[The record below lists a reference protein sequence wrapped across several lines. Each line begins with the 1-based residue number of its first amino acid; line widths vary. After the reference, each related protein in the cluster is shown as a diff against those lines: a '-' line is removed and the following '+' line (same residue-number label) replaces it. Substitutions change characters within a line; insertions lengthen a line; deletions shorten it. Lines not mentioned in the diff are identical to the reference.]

1 MKKSILMLVAGL
13 ASVAL
18 VGCGQKSSEAE
29 TTKGNEAETTKGSEA
44 EIAVVTDV
52 GQLRDG
58 GFNQG
63 TYEGAKEYAE
73 ANKKSFTYYAPANG
87 SEASDADRIEARQ
100 LAIKNK
106 AKIIVAPG
114 FLQAAAR
121 RTVAKENPDIKFVFV
136 DGWTLTDST
145 DANGNDNGKAL
156 NNVTAISYK
165 EQESGYRAG
174 YAVVKDGYT
183 KLGGTFGGAGSN
195 PACNRYAYGFAQG
208 ANDAAKAR
216 NKNVERKVSYRYG
229 SSFKATSELKTQRT
243 GWYTSGTEIIFS
255 CGGSMVQSVVAA
267 SQEFDDN
274 KKIVGVDVDQH
285 ALSENV
291 ITSAQKGLAVSVK
304 LALGEYY
311 GNEWD
316 SKLGGKTQNLGA
328 AEDATGL
335 PTNDDAWRFKTFTK
349 AEYNTLFD
357 NIKKGTVTPRSDVA
371 GDCNVESFWSQDIF
385 SNINITLDK

>member
-18 VGCGQKSSEAE
+18 VGCGQ
-29 TTKGNEAETTKGSEA
+29 KGSEA

-87 SEASDADRIEARQ
+87 ANASDADRIEARQ

-121 RTVAKENPDIKFVFV
+121 RTVAKENPEVKFVFV

-216 NKNVERKVSYRYG
+216 NEHVERKVSYRYG
-229 SSFKATSELKTQRT
+229 SSFNASAELKTQRT

-267 SQEFDDN
+267 SQEIGGDT

-304 LALGEYY
+304 LALSEYY

-349 AEYNTLFD
+349 AEYNTLFES
-357 NIKKGTVTPRSDVA
+357 IKKGTVTPRSDVD
-371 GDCNVESFWSQDIF
+371 GDCNVESFWSKDIF
-385 SNINITLDK
+385 SNISITLDK

>member
-18 VGCGQKSSEAE
+18 VGCGQ
-29 TTKGNEAETTKGSEA
+29 KGSEA

-87 SEASDADRIEARQ
+87 ANASDADRIEARQ

-121 RTVAKENPDIKFVFV
+121 RTVAKENPEVKFVFV

-229 SSFKATSELKTQRT
+229 SSFNASAELKTQRT

-267 SQEFDDN
+267 SQEIGGDT

-349 AEYNTLFD
+349 TEYNTLFD
-357 NIKKGTVTPRSDVA
+357 SIKKGTVTPRSDVA

-385 SNINITLDK
+385 SNISITLDK

>member
-18 VGCGQKSSEAE
+18 VGCGQ
-29 TTKGNEAETTKGSEA
+29 KGSEA

-87 SEASDADRIEARQ
+87 ANASDADRIEARQ

-121 RTVAKENPDIKFVFV
+121 RTVAKENPEVKFVFV

-229 SSFKATSELKTQRT
+229 SSFNASAELKTQRT

-267 SQEFDDN
+267 SQEIGGDT

-304 LALGEYY
+304 LALREYY

-316 SKLGGKTQNLGA
+316 SKLAGKTQNLGA

-349 AEYNTLFD
+349 AEYNTLFES
-357 NIKKGTVTPRSDVA
+357 IKKGTVTPRSDVA

-385 SNINITLDK
+385 SNISITLDK

>member
-1 MKKSILMLVAGL
+1 MLYNSKFL
-13 ASVAL
+13 
-18 VGCGQKSSEAE
+18 K
-29 TTKGNEAETTKGSEA
+29 
-44 EIAVVTDV
+44 
-52 GQLRDG
+52 
-58 GFNQG
+58 
-63 TYEGAKEYAE
+63 
-73 ANKKSFTYYAPANG
+73 NKKSFTYYAPANG
-87 SEASDADRIEARQ
+87 ANASDADRIEARQ

-121 RTVAKENPDIKFVFV
+121 RTVAKENPEVKFVFV

-229 SSFKATSELKTQRT
+229 SSFNASAELKTQRT

-267 SQEFDDN
+267 SQEVGGDT

-349 AEYNTLFD
+349 AEYNTLFES
-357 NIKKGTVTPRSDVA
+357 IKKGTVTPRSDVA

-385 SNINITLDK
+385 SNISITLDK

>member
-1 MKKSILMLVAGL
+1 MKKSHLILVAGL

-18 VGCGQKSSEAE
+18 VGCGQQS
-29 TTKGNEAETTKGSEA
+29 SEA

-121 RTVAKENPDIKFVFV
+121 RTVAKENPEVKFVFV

-216 NKNVERKVSYRYG
+216 NKNVDRKVSYRFG
-229 SSFKATSELKTQRT
+229 SSFKASSELKTQRT

-267 SQEFDDN
+267 SQEVGGDI

-349 AEYNTLFD
+349 AEYDTLFA
-357 NIKKGTVTPRSDVA
+357 NIKNGTVTPRSDVA

-385 SNINITLDK
+385 SNISITLDK

>member
-18 VGCGQKSSEAE
+18 VGCGQ
-29 TTKGNEAETTKGSEA
+29 KGSEA

-87 SEASDADRIEARQ
+87 ANASDADRIEARQ

-121 RTVAKENPDIKFVFV
+121 RTVAKENTEVKFVFV

-229 SSFKATSELKTQRT
+229 SSFNASAELKTQRT

-267 SQEFDDN
+267 SQEIGGDT

-357 NIKKGTVTPRSDVA
+357 SIKKGTVTPRSDVA

-385 SNINITLDK
+385 SNISITLDK